1 MTKVI
6 TPLVLIV
13 VLLGLWQTGSGVW
26 IYVKARLA
34 QVLLQRAWAGTLAG
48 QRDVKPWPWADTWPV
63 ARLVVPSLGIDQIV
77 LEGAY
82 GRTLAFGPG
91 RFESDSSAKDVR
103 TMILTGHRDTH
114 FQFLERLHGG
124 ETLLLQTRTGLWH
137 RFTVRD
143 GQIVD
148 SRTASIDTDEDG
160 RHLILVT
167 CYPFRTLTPNQP
179 FRYVVTADREPMTD
193 GAA

>member
-1 MTKVI
+1 
-6 TPLVLIV
+6 
-13 VLLGLWQTGSGVW
+13 
-26 IYVKARLA
+26 VKDR
-34 QVLLQRAWAGTLAG
+34 G
-48 QRDVKPWPWADTWPV
+48 
-63 ARLVVPSLGIDQIV
+63 VPSGYVEGLNDVRTLLADFFSILLGIDQIV
-77 LEGAY
+77 LEGAH

-91 RFESDSSAKDVR
+91 RLESGSSAKDGG

-124 ETLLLQTRTGLWH
+124 KTLLLQTRTGLWH
-137 RFTVRD
+137 CFTVRD

-148 SRTASIDTDEDG
+148 SRTASIDTDEEG
-160 RHLILVT
+160 AHLILVT

-179 FRYVVTADREPMTD
+179 YRYVVIADREPMTD